1 MAIQG
6 IGSGA
11 ALDGGLTLSFR
22 QANVQIGETGS
33 AVTATKMYESLPH
46 LAKGGVETNIGT
58 SEFSQNNDEI
68 ISESVNVMAEI
79 MEKDDEFVEVSNAG
93 NETNMSSSG
102 FHEMNDIS
110 INAQQQVA
118 ARAYEYFN

>member
-58 SEFSQNNDEI
+58 SEFQKTNNQAVEVTVEKI
-68 ISESVNVMAEI
+68 AEI
-79 MEKDDEFVEVSNAG
+79 MED
-93 NETNMSSSG
+93 
-102 FHEMNDIS
+102 FHEGRG
-110 INAQQQVA
+110 VT
-118 ARAYEYFN
+118 RLG